1 MSKRANGG
9 KPKTDG
15 PITGEKAPPLL
26 SEKLIAQMQSA
37 VSAAQRKR
45 MPGLDEASTTEPGS
59 SHRPAWLHR
68 VRPQTPSSK

>member
-9 KPKTDG
+9 NPKSGEAMTR
-15 PITGEKAPPLL
+15 EKAPPLL

-45 MPGLDEASTTEPGS
+45 LPGLDEASTTEPGS

-68 VRPQTPSSK
+68 SRPQTPSSK

>member
-9 KPKTDG
+9 KPKIDG
-15 PITGEKAPPLL
+15 SKVREKAPPLL

-45 MPGLDEASTTEPGS
+45 MPGLDEASTEPDS

-68 VRPQTPSSK
+68 SRPQTPSSN